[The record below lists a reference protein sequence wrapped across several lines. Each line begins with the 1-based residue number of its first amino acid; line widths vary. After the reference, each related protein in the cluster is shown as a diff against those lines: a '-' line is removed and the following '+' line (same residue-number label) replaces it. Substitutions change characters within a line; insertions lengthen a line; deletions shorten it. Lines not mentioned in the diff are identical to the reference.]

1 MSTITRTERVVR
13 KDGTVTLGKKLFEV
27 PLALRA
33 LAIELRYDPILF
45 DPVEVW
51 HKDTFQGLARRC
63 DLHLNSALNHHHRGT
78 NYAR

>member
-1 MSTITRTERVVR
+1 MR

-33 LAIELRYDPILF
+33 LAIELRYDPLLF

-51 HKDTFQGLARRC
+51 HNDSFHGLAATAKI
-63 DLHLNSALNHHHRGT
+63 HQP
-78 NYAR
+78 

>member
-1 MSTITRTERVVR
+1 VR

-27 PLALRA
+27 PLSLRA
-33 LAIELRYDPILF
+33 LSIELRYDPILF

-51 HKDTFQGLARRC
+51 HKDTCHGLARRC